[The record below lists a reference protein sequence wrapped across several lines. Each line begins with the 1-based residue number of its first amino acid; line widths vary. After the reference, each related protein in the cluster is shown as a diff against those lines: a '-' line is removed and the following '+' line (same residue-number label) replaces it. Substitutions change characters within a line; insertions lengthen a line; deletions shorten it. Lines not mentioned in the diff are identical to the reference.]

1 VTTDTTSFDALE
13 TIRRE
18 IERNALRARNGLKYL
33 TGMRFAR
40 TAATPRDL
48 VWRHGKTELWRYRND
63 RVTRRPP
70 ILAYLGLV
78 GRSYVFDLHPGNSFV
93 QKLSA
98 AGFDVFVLDWGV
110 PDEAEAENTI
120 ATYAL
125 ELLPRAVDAL
135 LEASGESELTLLGYC
150 MGGCLTVAS
159 LGAGTKIPARSVIL
173 MAMPTD
179 FSKMGEFFEPL
190 RHGDFDPEAAI
201 DETGNVP
208 ASLVRASFRVRKP
221 TADLVV
227 YANLWQNLW
236 NDAYMEGFQAMNE
249 WVNDQVPFPGA
260 AFREFLAEWIV
271 GNGLVERTLRVGG
284 RRVDLGRIRGPVLC
298 VIAEK
303 DDIVPLAA
311 AEPLPGLLVNAN
323 VETVK
328 LPAGH
333 INLATGRPADQVTI
347 PSIIR
352 FLDQSGARKAHHG
365 HP

>member
-1 VTTDTTSFDALE
+1 MNAQAAEVTETDALA

-33 TGMRFAR
+33 TGGRFVR

-48 VWRHGKTELWRYRND
+48 VWRHGKVELWRYRND

-78 GRSYVFDLHPGNSFV
+78 GRAYVFDLYRGNSFV
-93 QKLSA
+93 DKLMR

-110 PDEAEAENTI
+110 PDEAEAQNTI
-120 ATYAL
+120 ATYTL
-125 ELLPRAVDAL
+125 DLLPRAVDAV
-135 LEASGESELTLLGYC
+135 LEESGEHELTILGYC

-159 LGAGTKIPARSVIL
+159 LGAGTALPARSLIL
-173 MAMPTD
+173 MATPTD

-190 RHGDFDPEAAI
+190 RNGAFDPASAI

-221 TADLVV
+221 TADLAV

-236 NDAYMEGFQAMNE
+236 NDTYMEGFQAMNE
-249 WVNDQVPFPGA
+249 WVNDQLPFPGA
-260 AFREFLAEWIV
+260 AFREFLSEWLI
-271 GNGLVERTLRVGG
+271 GNGLVNGTLRVGG
-284 RRVDLGRIRGPVLC
+284 RRVDLGRIRMPVLC

-303 DDIVPLAA
+303 DDIVPIAA
-311 AEPLPGLLVNAN
+311 AEPLPSLLTNAH
-323 VETVK
+323 VETVR

-352 FLDQSGARKAHHG
+352 FLDRNAETKAA
-365 HP
+365 

>member
-1 VTTDTTSFDALE
+1 MTETSEVTGADALT

-33 TGMRFAR
+33 AGARFVRTGV
-40 TAATPRDL
+40 TPRDL
-48 VWRHGKTELWRYRND
+48 IWRRGKTELWRYRND

-78 GRSYVFDLHPGNSFV
+78 GRSYVFDLYRGNSFV
-93 QKLSA
+93 EKLLG
-98 AGFDVFVLDWGV
+98 AGFDVFLLDWGV
-110 PDEAEAENTI
+110 PDEAEAQNTI

-125 ELLPRAVDAL
+125 ELLPQAVDAV
-135 LEASGESELTLLGYC
+135 LEAAQEREITILGYC
-150 MGGCLTVAS
+150 MGGCLTLAS
-159 LGAGTKIPARSVIL
+159 LGAATALPVRSLIL
-173 MAMPTD
+173 MATPTD

-190 RHGDFDPEAAI
+190 RGGAFDPETAI

-208 ASLVRASFRVRKP
+208 GSLVRASFRVRKP
-221 TADLVV
+221 TADLAV
-227 YANLWQNLW
+227 YANLWQHLW

-260 AFREFLAEWIV
+260 AFREFLAEWLV
-271 GNGLVERTLRVGG
+271 PNGLVNGTLRVGG
-284 RRVDLGRIRGPVLC
+284 RRVDLARIRRPVLC

-311 AEPLPGLLVNAN
+311 AEPLPSLLTGAD

-328 LPAGH
+328 LAAGH
-333 INLATGRPADQVTI
+333 ISLATGRPADQVTI
-347 PSIIR
+347 PAIIR
-352 FLDQSGARKAHHG
+352 FLDRNADTRAA
-365 HP
+365 

>member
-1 VTTDTTSFDALE
+1 G
-13 TIRRE
+13 
-18 IERNALRARNGLKYL
+18 ARFVR
-33 TGMRFAR
+33 TG
-40 TAATPRDL
+40 ATPKDV
-48 VWRHGKTELWRYRND
+48 VWRHGKTELWRYRCD

-78 GRSYVFDLHPGNSFV
+78 GRSYVLDLYPGNSFV
-93 QKLSA
+93 EKLLG

-110 PDEAEAENTI
+110 PDEAEAANTI

-125 ELLPRAVDAL
+125 ELLPRAVSAA
-135 LEASGESELTLLGYC
+135 LEASAARELTILGYC

-159 LGAGTKIPARSVIL
+159 LGAGTALPVQSLIL
-173 MAMPTD
+173 MAVPTD
-179 FSKMGEFFEPL
+179 FSAMGPFFEPI
-190 RHGDFDPEAAI
+190 RNGSFDPETAI

-221 TADLVV
+221 TADLAV
-227 YANLWQNLW
+227 YANLWQHLW

-249 WVNDQVPFPGA
+249 WVSDQLPFPGA
-260 AFREFLAEWIV
+260 AFREVVGEWLIA
-271 GNGLVERTLRVGG
+271 NGLVKGTLRVGG
-284 RRVDLGRIRGPVLC
+284 RRVDLGRIRCPVLC

-311 AEPLPGLLVNAN
+311 AEPLPSLLTGAE
-323 VETVK
+323 VETVR

-347 PSIIR
+347 PAIID
-352 FLDQSGARKAHHG
+352 FLDRHG
-365 HP
+365 SKRTD